1 MRAPSLSLPWVSV
14 VAIAAVAAVFVWL
27 MVGRSE
33 GTSRWTR
40 DSAET
45 SLQQSKWDDH
55 RIVLG
60 TRCLALDPV
69 EQGSG
74 ATASTAA
81 SRFDCQVVYATRPS
95 TVGEAQWDEMGDA
108 IRSNNVRHAAELL
121 QLPANASAAEVQA
134 ASSRWG
140 LDGSRSISDVVGIKA
155 VSATR
160 WKHRSPQF
168 SPSTFAQA
176 DQLRSRLL
184 GAIPA
189 VEAFYVDHKTYAAIT
204 VAGLR
209 AIDPNVSD
217 QIAFPQA
224 NDATYC
230 AQITDGQITW
240 SERGPGGA
248 PLPHACT

>member
-1 MRAPSLSLPWVSV
+1 MPLISV
-14 VAIAAVAAVFVWL
+14 VALAAVAAVFVWL

-40 DSAET
+40 GSAEAA
-45 SLQQSKWDDH
+45 LQRSTWDDH

-95 TVGEAQWDEMGDA
+95 NVGEAQWDEMGNA
-108 IRSNNVRHAAELL
+108 VRSNNVQRAAELL
-121 QLPANASAAEVQA
+121 QVSPNASAAELQV
-134 ASSRWG
+134 ASSQWG
-140 LDGSRSISDVVGIKA
+140 LDGSRSISDVIGIKT

-168 SPSTFAQA
+168 SPSAFAQA
-176 DQLRSRLL
+176 DQLRQQLL
-184 GAIPA
+184 AAIPA
-189 VEAFYVDHKTYAAIT
+189 VEAFYADHKTYAAIT

-217 QIAFPQA
+217 QVAFPHA
-224 NDATYC
+224 TDATYC

-240 SERGPGGA
+240 SQRGPGGA
-248 PLPHACT
+248 PLPHPCT